1 MRQGGTN
8 GTRCN
13 AQAAAILQRLH
24 RPLRESPLVLPPRG
38 VQAHGTAGLPWS
50 PEFMAAYEQALAGQ
64 PAPIGTERISSNALL
79 NLLEVGP
86 DPVTPAEGGKTLTFS
101 AVSSLF
107 LAAGAL
113 NSP

>member
-1 MRQGGTN
+1 MHLG
-8 GTRCN
+8 
-13 AQAAAILQRLH
+13 AIALSNLALTH
-24 RPLRESPLVLPPRG
+24 RSE
-38 VQAHGTAGLPWS
+38 
-50 PEFMAAYEQALAGQ
+50 LA
-64 PAPIGTERISSNALL
+64 RISFGDPEPPASVPGPSNALL

-113 NSP
+113 NSSSSNRTFNPSKTQ